1 MYFNEI
7 SASLYPWDLA
17 DEGIERPLDNLQ
29 EMSGVN
35 SVYLIALMHLEKRPL
50 TDYFYPHN
58 PVRKVYYPEDSR
70 AYWLPDMSFYDGT
83 PIKPRTSDR
92 DLLKGTDWLL
102 GLIEAAR
109 KRGMKTGVELSHTF
123 IDSERA
129 AGEFA
134 YAMQHDIYGNRISKL
149 LCFNNPDAR
158 EYAVSLFVE
167 LVTRYDVDYIQTC
180 MIPFS
185 AGRSPGGRNQDAGRV
200 IGTALGGCFCE
211 HCAKA
216 AADDGLDSDRI
227 FADMRAL
234 ADSISKPDLAQSH
247 ELQLLMASNT
257 SPTAMLLEHPSLY
270 QWLSFRRDSLT
281 RFFREVHTRIHAVRD
296 SIDLRLNAYISANQ
310 ELSGLDMRA
319 LKPCLDSIRSSD
331 YSEQSGNPERME
343 HKRRWL
349 LSVRRAIGNEMPFLS
364 AIGVRP
370 KANPELIR
378 QGVVISALCGA
389 DGITLGHYDGAPYSH
404 LRAIREGME
413 RGDVEMLPGLPD

>member
-1 MYFNEI
+1 MFFKEI

-29 EMSGVN
+29 EMSGVD

-50 TDYFYPHN
+50 TDFYYPHN
-58 PVRKVYYPEDSR
+58 PVRKTYCPEDSR
-70 AYWLPDMSFYDGT
+70 AYWHPDMSFYDAT

-92 DLLKGTDWLL
+92 DLLKDTDWLAA
-102 GLIEAAR
+102 LIEAAR

-123 IDSERA
+123 IDAERA
-129 AGEFA
+129 GGEFA
-134 YAMQHDIYGNRISKL
+134 YAMQHDIYGGRIGKL

-158 EYAVSLFVE
+158 EYAAGLFVE
-167 LVTRYDVDYIQTC
+167 LVTRYDIDYIQTC
-180 MIPFS
+180 LIPFS
-185 AGRSPGGRNQDAGRV
+185 AGRAPRGANQAAGRL

-216 AADDGLDSDRI
+216 AADAGLDFGKI
-227 FADMRAL
+227 AADMRAL
-234 ADSISKPDLAQSH
+234 ADGISRPSLPQAH

-257 SPTAMLLEHPSLY
+257 SPVAMLLENPSLY
-270 QWLSFRRDSLT
+270 QWLAFRRDSLA
-281 RFFREVHTRIHAVRD
+281 RFFQEVHTRIHAVRD
-296 SIDLRLNAYISANQ
+296 GIDLRLNAYISADW
-310 ELSGLDMRA
+310 ELSGVDLRA
-319 LKPCLDSIRSSD
+319 LKPHLDSVRSSD
-331 YSEQSGNPERME
+331 YSEQSGDPKRME

-349 LSVRRAIGNEMPFLS
+349 LSVRRSIGDQMPFLS

-370 KANPELIR
+370 AATPELIR

-413 RGDVEMLPGLPD
+413 RGDIEMLPDPGQ

>member
-1 MYFNEI
+1 MYFNEV
-7 SASLYPWDLA
+7 SASLYAWDLA

-70 AYWLPDMSFYDGT
+70 AYWLPDMSFYENT

-92 DLLKGTDWLL
+92 DLLRGTDWLL
-102 GLIEAAR
+102 GLIDAAR

-200 IGTALGGCFCE
+200 IGTAMGGCFCQ

-216 AADDGLDSDRI
+216 AADDGLDFDKI
-227 FADMRAL
+227 FA
-234 ADSISKPDLAQSH
+234 
-247 ELQLLMASNT
+247 
-257 SPTAMLLEHPSLY
+257 
-270 QWLSFRRDSLT
+270 
-281 RFFREVHTRIHAVRD
+281 
-296 SIDLRLNAYISANQ
+296 
-310 ELSGLDMRA
+310 DMRA

-349 LSVRRAIGNEMPFLS
+349 LSVRRAIGNEMPLLS